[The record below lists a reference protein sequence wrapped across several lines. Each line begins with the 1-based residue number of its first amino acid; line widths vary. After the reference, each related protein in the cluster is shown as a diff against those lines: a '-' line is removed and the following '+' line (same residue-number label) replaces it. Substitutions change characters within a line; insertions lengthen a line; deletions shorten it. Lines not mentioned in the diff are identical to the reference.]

1 MIIQRRRR
9 VVTGGSALE
18 LMPEGDPRHTDI
30 TVRRAI
36 AFSRLSHAVFEEGV
50 RWERDAEQL

>member
-1 MIIQRRRR
+1 
-9 VVTGGSALE
+9 L
-18 LMPEGDPRHTDI
+18 PEGDPRHTDI